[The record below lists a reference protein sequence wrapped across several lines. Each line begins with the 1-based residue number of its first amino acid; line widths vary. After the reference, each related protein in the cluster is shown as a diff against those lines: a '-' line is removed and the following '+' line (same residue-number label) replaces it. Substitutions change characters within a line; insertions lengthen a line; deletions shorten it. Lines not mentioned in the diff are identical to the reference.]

1 MHTSLLLKKI
11 CDIKEQVKQE
21 SKFPYKK
28 QQISSLLVR
37 FDVNKR
43 YRAIGKQRLDVFC
56 SSYFIERYF
65 LYLLQTR

>member
-43 YRAIGKQRLDVFC
+43 Y
-56 SSYFIERYF
+56 
-65 LYLLQTR
+65 